1 MKRIPE
7 LEGVRGILALMVVLG
22 HSLVSGPYQFSSL
35 PFALQWMG
43 NGGFAVKV
51 FFILSGF
58 VIFLLL
64 DQSSERY
71 APFIVRRAFR
81 IFPIY
86 WVCLAASVLMVPMSI
101 AALKQLPWS
110 DQAFAARLLIFDET
124 NRHWTGHLLAHATL
138 LHGVAPNSLLP
149 QTAFAFIGQ
158 AWSVSV
164 EWQFYLIA
172 PFVFAMAGSRRSVVV
187 AALLTTL
194 VVAQRWLSVQGACVL
209 AQTHLFAFG
218 GGGYI
223 AFREILRRKDRL
235 ESHRSLVT
243 LAPVALTVLF
253 KGEPAMVAFALVLS
267 LMIGVQLIPNERI
280 ISLFSRLLSS
290 RPAVF
295 LGRIS
300 YCVYLSHMIVHYA
313 LLSLLAPLAS
323 HPKLFLSLHALGS
336 MVGSILLSIPLS
348 RWVEYPAI
356 DLGRVIAQKLSDQ
369 PRARNLPPESRRLA
383 A

>member
-1 MKRIPE
+1 
-7 LEGVRGILALMVVLG
+7 
-22 HSLVSGPYQFSSL
+22 
-35 PFALQWMG
+35 MG

-64 DQSSERY
+64 DQLSERY

-295 LGRIS
+295 PGRIS

-323 HPKLFLSLHALGS
+323 HPKLFLSLHAVGS